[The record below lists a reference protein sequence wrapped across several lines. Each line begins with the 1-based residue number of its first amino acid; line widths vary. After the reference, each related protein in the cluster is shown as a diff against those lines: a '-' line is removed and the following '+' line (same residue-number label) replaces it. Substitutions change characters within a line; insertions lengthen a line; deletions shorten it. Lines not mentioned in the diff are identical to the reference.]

1 MLISA
6 GGLPDHA
13 LSQAHD
19 FGVGLLGNAFHVRDV
34 TEASREFEAHFS
46 GGEVGNPLRHR
57 LKFSRPL
64 NVIAWGKHACSSVQF
79 GIHQRPRLGK
89 ISSA

>member
-13 LSQAHD
+13 LGQTHD

-34 TEASREFEAHFS
+34 TKTAREFKTHFS
-46 GGEVGNPLRHR
+46 GGEIGNPLRQR
-57 LKFSRPL
+57 LKAQQPVECNSL
-64 NVIAWGKHACSSVQF
+64 EQT
-79 GIHQRPRLGK
+79 
-89 ISSA
+89 